1 MLESARVK
9 VSERLADLGFSPDRF
24 GLIHADP
31 TPTNVLIKGGNPAA
45 LVDFDD
51 CGFGWFVYDL
61 AVALWEYEEEEYFP
75 ALKHELL
82 SGYLDVA
89 GREPLGVE
97 LLPVFLMARR
107 LALLG
112 WLGTR
117 SDSQHASATGE
128 RRIRTTPGALIRF
141 LDTF

>member
-1 MLESARVK
+1 
-9 VSERLADLGFSPDRF
+9 
-24 GLIHADP
+24 
-31 TPTNVLIKGGNPAA
+31 VLIGARNSVS

-61 AVALWEYEEEEYFP
+61 AVALWEYEEVDAFP
-75 ALKHELL
+75 EIKDELL

-89 GREPLGVE
+89 NREPVGVE